1 MKENVWQAHQ
11 HKLGLL
17 TERSVSLLEI
27 KEIYQNLLIQHANI
41 SKGVTDAIERNDYVQ
56 LSHLLVNRSKIQ
68 SAIKEI
74 ESLNEH
80 ELNSQV
86 SMNNRLSKALKDTAI
101 TMESKGEDILLNV
114 INNLDKLNQSAHS
127 MVLKATSISNKT
139 ISRGNQLSYQAGKF
153 LVHKTSEGV
162 AKLADVIQKRS

>member
-1 MKENVWQAHQ
+1 MKENVWQEQQ

-17 TERSVSLLEI
+17 MERSVSLLEI
-27 KEIYQNLLIQHANI
+27 KEIHYNLLIQNAAI
-41 SKGVTDAIERNDYVQ
+41 SEEVADAIERNDYVQ
-56 LSHLLVNRSKIQ
+56 LSHLLINRSKIL

-74 ESLNEH
+74 ESLHEH
-80 ELNSQV
+80 ELNSPV
-86 SMNNRLSKALKDTAI
+86 SMNDRISEALKDAAI

-139 ISRGNQLSYQAGKF
+139 ISRGNQLSHKVGKF

-162 AKLADVIQKRS
+162 AKLAEVIQKRS

>member
-1 MKENVWQAHQ
+1 MKENVWQGHQ

-27 KEIYQNLLIQHANI
+27 KEIHQNLLIQHTAI
-41 SKGVTDAIERNDYVQ
+41 SEELTDAIERNDYVQ
-56 LSHLLVNRSKIQ
+56 QSHLLVNRSKIQ

-80 ELNSQV
+80 ELNSHV
-86 SMNNRLSKALKDTAI
+86 SMNDRISKALKDAAI

-127 MVLKATSISNKT
+127 MVSKVTSISNKT
-139 ISRGNQLSYQAGKF
+139 ISRGIQLS
-153 LVHKTSEGV
+153 H
-162 AKLADVIQKRS
+162 